1 MKKKILA
8 LAFVAAMT
16 LGLAKTVSSEPGTF
30 TCVGFTAYCGY
41 STIACGSTIEEMLAH
56 GSIMSHY
63 VCTVVAAQDQEE
75 DLPDWLP

>member
-16 LGLAKTVSSEPGTF
+16 MGLAKTASSEPGTF

-41 STIACGSTIEEMLAH
+41 STIACGSTLQELLEN
-56 GSIMSHY
+56 GSLMSHY

-75 DLPDWLP
+75 DLPDFLP